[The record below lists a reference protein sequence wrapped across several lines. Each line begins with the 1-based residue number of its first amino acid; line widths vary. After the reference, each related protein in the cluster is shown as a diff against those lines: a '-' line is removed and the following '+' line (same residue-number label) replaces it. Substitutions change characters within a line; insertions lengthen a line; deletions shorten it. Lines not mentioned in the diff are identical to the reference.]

1 MRTAIHTE
9 NCRRSGKDKKYAGDR
24 RPVNRIIVDSAWR
37 HRTTNTIWIQD
48 TGGAPPHTENL
59 PLELIVSS
67 LLNGLSY
74 GLLLFMLSA
83 GLTLVFSLMGVL
95 NFAHAS
101 LYMLG
106 AYYAFQLSQWL
117 GFWPALVLAPLAA
130 GLSGALIDIFLLRR
144 VHAHGQVAQLIVTFG
159 VAWLVGEVVQ
169 LAWGRA
175 AVDFHLPPELSG
187 SAFTLLGAPFPLAR
201 ALLMLVAITIL
212 MILWLAVTRTR
223 TGLLVRA
230 ALEAPRMLEA
240 LGHDVPRLQSIIFA
254 GGAALAGLAGALGG
268 ATLVTEPGM
277 AATVGSIIF
286 VIVVVGGMGS
296 LGGAFIA
303 SLAIGLLQTFA
314 VAIDVPL
321 ARVLPYTN
329 VQNGLLA
336 ELGRITLAQA
346 APALPYLLMLLVLI
360 VRPSGLMGNRAD

>member
-1 MRTAIHTE
+1 MRH
-9 NCRRSGKDKKYAGDR
+9 SFLQPGDSTLDL
-24 RPVNRIIVDSAWR
+24 VLN
-37 HRTTNTIWIQD
+37 
-48 TGGAPPHTENL
+48 
-59 PLELIVSS
+59 S

-74 GLLLFMLSA
+74 GLLLFMLTA

-117 GFWPALVLAPLAA
+117 GFWPALVLAPLAV
-130 GLSGALIDIFLLRR
+130 GLTGALIEICLLRR

-175 AVDFHLPPELSG
+175 SVDFRLPPELSG
-187 SAFTLLGAPFPLAR
+187 SALTLFGAPLPLAR
-201 ALLMLVAITIL
+201 ALVMLVAIAML
-212 MILWLAVTRTR
+212 LILWLAVTRTR

-240 LGHDVPRLQSIIFA
+240 LGHDVPRLQSIVFA

-303 SLAIGLLQTFA
+303 SLGIGLLQTFA
-314 VAIDVPL
+314 VAIDMPL
-321 ARVLPYTN
+321 GHLLPHAGAPG
-329 VQNGLLA
+329 GLAA
-336 ELGRITLAQA
+336 ELSRITLAQA

-360 VRPSGLMGNRAD
+360 VRPSGLMGSRTD

>member
-9 NCRRSGKDKKYAGDR
+9 SCRRSGKDKKYAGDR
-24 RPVNRIIVDSAWR
+24 RPVNRIIVDSACR
-37 HRTTNTIWIQD
+37 HRTTNTAWIQD

-117 GFWPALVLAPLAA
+117 GFWPALVLAPLAV
-130 GLSGALIDIFLLRR
+130 GLTGALIEICLLRR

-187 SAFTLLGAPFPLAR
+187 SAFTLLDAPFPLAR

-240 LGHDVPRLQSIIFA
+240 LGHDVPRLQSIVFA

>member
-1 MRTAIHTE
+1 M
-9 NCRRSGKDKKYAGDR
+9 
-24 RPVNRIIVDSAWR
+24 PL
-37 HRTTNTIWIQD
+37 
-48 TGGAPPHTENL
+48 PPADMERF
-59 PLELIVSS
+59 LELIVTS

-74 GLLLFMLSA
+74 GLLLFMLTA

-117 GFWPALVLAPLAA
+117 GFWAALVIAPLGV
-130 GLSGALIDIFLLRR
+130 GLTGALIEVCLLRR
-144 VHAHGQVAQLIVTFG
+144 VHARGQVAQLIVTFG
-159 VAWLVGEVVQ
+159 VAWLTGEIVQ

-175 AVDFHLPPELSG
+175 AVGFRLPPELAD
-187 SAFTLLGAPFPLAR
+187 SAFTLLGAPFPLSR
-201 ALLMLVAITIL
+201 ALVMAVALAMLL
-212 MILWLAVTRTR
+212 ILWLAITRTR
-223 TGLLVRA
+223 IGLLVRA
-230 ALEAPRMLEA
+230 ALEGPRMLEA
-240 LGHDVPRLQSIIFA
+240 LGHDVPRLQTLVFA
-254 GGAALAGLAGALGG
+254 AGAALAGLAGALGG

-303 SLAIGLLQTFA
+303 SLTIGLLQTFA

-321 ARVLPYTN
+321 ARLLPDT
-329 VQNGLLA
+329 GASSALMA

-346 APALPYLLMLLVLI
+346 APALPYLLMLLILI
-360 VRPSGLMGNRAD
+360 IRPSGLMGSRAD

>member
-1 MRTAIHTE
+1 ME
-9 NCRRSGKDKKYAGDR
+9 KF
-24 RPVNRIIVDSAWR
+24 
-37 HRTTNTIWIQD
+37 
-48 TGGAPPHTENL
+48 
-59 PLELIVSS
+59 LELIVTS

-74 GLLLFMLSA
+74 GLLLFMLTA

-117 GFWPALVLAPLAA
+117 GFWVALVIAPLAV
-130 GLSGALIDIFLLRR
+130 GLTGALIEVCLLRR
-144 VHAHGQVAQLIVTFG
+144 VHARGQVAQLIVTFG
-159 VAWLVGEVVQ
+159 VAWLAGEIVQ

-175 AVDFHLPPELSG
+175 AVGFRLPPELAG

-201 ALLMLVAITIL
+201 ALVMAVALAMLF
-212 MILWLAVTRTR
+212 ILWLAITRTR
-223 TGLLVRA
+223 IGLLVRA
-230 ALEAPRMLEA
+230 ALEGPRMLEA
-240 LGHDVPRLQSIIFA
+240 LGHDVPRLQTLVFA
-254 GGAALAGLAGALGG
+254 AGAALAGLAGALGG

-296 LGGAFIA
+296 LGGAFVA
-303 SLAIGLLQTFA
+303 SLTIGLLQTFA

-321 ARVLPYTN
+321 ARLLPDI
-329 VQNGLLA
+329 GASSALMA

-360 VRPSGLMGNRAD
+360 IRPSGLMGHRAD